1 MSAAQV
7 RSETRSE
14 LVQYWPI
21 IVACF
26 ATAIFGWGFGF
37 TGPSIYLSDLH
48 RLHGWPTAQISYA
61 ITLYYLLGAVCMTQ
75 VHVALRR
82 FGPARVLAG
91 GVVLLGLGATLFS
104 RSQQLWQTF
113 AAAGVMAVGWAGC
126 TSTAIAASL
135 ALFFQRQRG
144 FAITLALN
152 GASAAGFT
160 VGPALIA
167 LSLRLG
173 FPNAVPLAAVLGLS
187 VALPL
192 IWLAFPKNGRIET
205 TTESEG
211 KPSGQIVAVRVLGSW
226 SFWSVGL
233 PFALALA
240 AQVGLIVHL
249 VSMVLPAL
257 GPSGS
262 AWALALTSFAAM
274 AGRLLLAGVIDQ
286 LPRRPAAA
294 LSIGSQACGLAL
306 MMAFPTWPAALY
318 AGCVIFGLSV
328 GNVITYPALIV
339 QQEFSDQMFSRVIGL
354 STAVGQFA
362 FALSPA
368 LLGLIHD
375 GAESYTPVLAV
386 CVGLQLAAALLVARR
401 PLLKPC
407 KSLDHGASV

>member
-1 MSAAQV
+1 MSAAQP
-7 RSETRSE
+7 RIGTRSE
-14 LVQYWPI
+14 LAQFWPVI
-21 IVACF
+21 AACF
-26 ATAIFGWGFGF
+26 MTAIFGWGFGF
-37 TGPSIYLSDLH
+37 TGPSIYLSELH
-48 RLHGWPTAQISYA
+48 RLYGWPTAQIAYA

-75 VHVALRR
+75 VHVALRW

-91 GVVLLGLGATLFS
+91 GAVLLGFGAILFS
-104 RSQQLWQTF
+104 RSQHLWQTF

-160 VGPALIA
+160 VGPALVE
-167 LSLRLG
+167 LSLSLG
-173 FPNAVPLAAVLGLS
+173 FRNAVPLAAVLSLCI
-187 VALPL
+187 VLPL
-192 IWLAFPKNGRIET
+192 IWLTFPKKSRIET
-205 TTESEG
+205 MIEPDE
-211 KPSGQIVAVRVLGSW
+211 KPSAQIASIGVLGSW
-226 SFWSVGL
+226 RFWSVGL

-249 VSMVLPAL
+249 VSMLLPAL

-262 AWALALTSFAAM
+262 GSALALTSFAAM

-318 AGCVIFGLSV
+318 AGCAIFGLSV

-339 QQEFSDQMFSRVIGL
+339 QQEFPGHMFSKVIGL
-354 STAVGQFA
+354 STAIGQFA
-362 FALSPA
+362 FSLSPA

-401 PLLKPC
+401 PLLKP
-407 KSLDHGASV
+407 

>member
-1 MSAAQV
+1 MSAAQP
-7 RSETRSE
+7 RSGTSSE
-14 LVQYWPI
+14 LAQFWPV

-48 RLHGWPTAQISYA
+48 RLYGWPTAHISYA
-61 ITLYYLLGAVCMTQ
+61 ITLYYLLGAVAMTQ
-75 VHVALRR
+75 VHAALRR

-104 RSQQLWQTF
+104 RSQHLWHTF
-113 AAAGVMAVGWAGC
+113 VAAGVMAVGWAGC

-187 VALPL
+187 IVLPL
-192 IWLAFPKNGRIET
+192 IWLAFPKKSRIYNM
-205 TTESEG
+205 TEPEE
-211 KPSGQIVAVRVLGSW
+211 KPSAEIATIRVLGTW

-262 AWALALTSFAAM
+262 GWALALTSFAAM
-274 AGRLLLAGVIDQ
+274 SGRLLLAGVIDR

-294 LSIGSQACGLAL
+294 LSIGSQACGLGL
-306 MMAFPTWPAALY
+306 MMAFPAWPAALY

-339 QQEFSDQMFSRVIGL
+339 QQEFPDQMFSKVIGL
-354 STAVGQFA
+354 STSVGQFA

-386 CVGLQLAAALLVARR
+386 CIGLQLAAALLVARR
-401 PLLKPC
+401 PHVKPYT
-407 KSLDHGASV
+407 SQPYQS